1 MIEFKGKINGRALKF
16 QAKRYRKMFILSCFA
31 AAVPML
37 LLHGW
42 LYLSLIVI
50 FSVLCIGLPLFFILI
65 PTRFWGMLAPKR
77 VYIDLE
83 DRTIVS
89 EITGPR
95 EVFRMIDDI
104 VEVKDYGEFYTF
116 KFTSLKEYIHFVV
129 QKDLITQGTIEEF
142 EEIFE
147 EVLVRK

>member
-1 MIEFKGKINGRALKF
+1 MIEFKGKISGKTLKF
-16 QAKRYRKMFILSCFA
+16 QAKRYKIALSISFLIAALFICVLYRAYSMFVPVGFIIL
-31 AAVPML
+31 VL
-37 LLHGW
+37 LLCPSKAFVF
-42 LYLSLIVI
+42 L
-50 FSVLCIGLPLFFILI
+50 
-65 PTRFWGMLAPKR
+65 TPKR

-89 EITGPR
+89 VNSESS

-116 KFTSLKEYIHFVV
+116 KFNSQRAFITFIA
-129 QKDLITQGTIEEF
+129 QKDLITHGTIEEF

-147 EVLVRK
+147 EVMVRVHK